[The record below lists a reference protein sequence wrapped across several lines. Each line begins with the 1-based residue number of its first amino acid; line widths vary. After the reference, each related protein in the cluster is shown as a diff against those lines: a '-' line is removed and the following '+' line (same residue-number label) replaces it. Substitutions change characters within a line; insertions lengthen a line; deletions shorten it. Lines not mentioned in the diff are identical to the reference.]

1 MSLRFRFVLCTLAV
15 AGPVA
20 AAVSPDLLLR
30 EPCNN
35 SDGDYAPYVERQLTT
50 YRQEAAAAAKQGL
63 TMRDESSARAG
74 LLTKKEYAERHGRD
88 AVVCER
94 LTYRSDDLKVIG
106 YLWRDARPAKK
117 PQPIIVF
124 HRGGVQQ
131 DSQLRPNTQFGFYR
145 FVKAGYVVI
154 GTQYRGNDGGEGRD
168 ELGGA
173 DVNDVLKIIEIAKTF
188 DGVDAT
194 NIFALGYSRGAMEA
208 LLAAA
213 RGAPFRAVA
222 TVGLPADMLSSF
234 KASPP
239 RAAVYGKFIP
249 NFDADP
255 ETALKARSALYW
267 ADQIQMPLLLIAG
280 SADPLVAAHSNS
292 IPMAARLGELKKT
305 YELLI
310 YEGDS
315 HGVMINARD
324 RDSRV
329 IAWFQRFGAS
339 GAKNH

>member
-1 MSLRFRFVLCTLAV
+1 MCTLAV

-20 AAVSPDLLLR
+20 AGVSPDLLLR

-35 SDGDYAPYVERQLTT
+35 SNGDYAPYVERQLTT

-94 LTYRSDDLKVIG
+94 LTYRSDGLKVIG
-106 YLWRDARPAKK
+106 YLWRDARPVKK

-154 GTQYRGNDGGEGRD
+154 GTQYRSNDGGEGR
-168 ELGGA
+168 
-173 DVNDVLKIIEIAKTF
+173 DVLKIIEIAKTL

-208 LLAAA
+208 LLAAT

-239 RAAVYGKFIP
+239 RAAVYGKLIP

-255 ETALKARSALYW
+255 EAALKARSALYW

-329 IAWFQRFGAS
+329 IAWFQRFSVSVAS
-339 GAKNH
+339 QSIR